1 MCRKGGELGLG
12 GRGIGC
18 VGRAGN
24 WVCRKGGELAV

>member
-1 MCRKGGELGLG
+1 MWE

-24 WVCRKGGELAV
+24 WVCRRAGNWVWKGGELGV